1 MNLQSG
7 FIKVFLI
14 PQSLSWHLL
23 SLKHASLESRSEIK
37 EPVGMQASKMG
48 FWRSVMTLEPVFSVC
63 SLNLRHR
70 EINLCLTLF
79 RRPVIIMKHLIILSH
94 LLFVFKMSPCATAL
108 KLT

>member
-37 EPVGMQASKMG
+37 EAFGIQASKMG
-48 FWRSVMTLEPVFSVC
+48 FWRSVMTIEPVFSAC
-63 SLNLRHR
+63 SLNLRRR
-70 EINLCLTLF
+70 EINLCLTF
-79 RRPVIIMKHLIILSH
+79 VHPVFHYHETSH
-94 LLFVFKMSPCATAL
+94 NSFSSSGCL
-108 KLT
+108 

>member
-14 PQSLSWHLL
+14 PQSLSWHML
-23 SLKHASLESRSEIK
+23 SLKHASPESRSEIK

-70 EINLCLTLF
+70 EINLCLIVLPACHYHET
-79 RRPVIIMKHLIILSH
+79 SH
-94 LLFVFKMSPCATAL
+94 NSFSSSVCL
-108 KLT
+108 